1 MAPFALTTS
10 ACVSTHARA
19 RNNRRLYSP
28 KYSVRY
34 FIFHE
39 VFIYPLPYL
48 YIPRDIYYISRGFC
62 IFPAVFIYPRG
73 IYIFPAVF
81 IYSPRDLYIPR
92 GIYISLA
99 VFRYSVRYLY
109 IPRGIYIFP
118 AVFILSLAVFI
129 YSTRYL

>member
-19 RNNRRLYSP
+19 CNNRRLYSP

-39 VFIYPLPYL
+39 VFIYPPPYL
-48 YIPRDIYYISRGFC
+48 YIPRDIYYISRGVC

-73 IYIFPAVF
+73 IY